1 MHARVS
7 YYELG
12 TASKDDAT
20 SALES
25 ARDTVESMQGNKGGM
40 MLVDTEHS
48 KAITITLWETEQ
60 ALRDTE
66 QAANA
71 VREQA
76 AGGAGMSISGVESYE
91 VTLEFGR

>member
-7 YYELG
+7 YYDLG

-20 SALES
+20 NAFDS
-25 ARDTVESMQGNKGGM
+25 ARDAVESMPGNKGGM
-40 MLVDTEHS
+40 MLVDTENG

-71 VREQA
+71 LREQA
-76 AGGAGMSISGVESYE
+76 AGGAGMSISGVEAYE
-91 VTLEFGR
+91 VALEFGR